1 MIFALISNAGTIF
14 ARSIPI
20 ADLADEIRK
29 AASVGV
35 IVHAIPDADVDKAL
49 EDALSVASTA
59 DRIRLGALPSE
70 VGLSR
75 GQVRRRRKAIA
86 KSDAATRSDAPA
98 RRGGPS
104 GTFTPLSPGERDEQ
118 RAWLDEYRGA
128 LGRAWGGD
136 LTWGQIERLARLPK
150 GTLGQARSQM
160 CRRLT
165 WAPAH
170 KLGVALD
177 IVLEAQQTL
186 PDWGRGAAMP
196 EVARSGAMVGHRL
209 PLVEAL
215 TARVEGSPL
224 DSEEAIR
231 IARELDS

>member
-1 MIFALISNAGTIF
+1 MIFALVSNTGMIF

-20 ADLADEIRK
+20 ASLADEIRK
-29 AASVGV
+29 AADVGI
-35 IVHAIPDADVDKAL
+35 IVHAIPDADVDKTL

-59 DRIRLGALPSE
+59 DLIRGGALPSE
-70 VGLSR
+70 TGLSR
-75 GQVRRRRKAIA
+75 GQVRRRRRAIA
-86 KSDAATRSDAPA
+86 KSDAATRSDTPA

-104 GTFTPLSPGERDEQ
+104 GTFTPLSPDERVEQ
-118 RAWLDEYRGA
+118 RAWLDEYRAA

-136 LTWGQIERLARLPK
+136 LTWGQIERLAGLPK

-170 KLGVALD
+170 RLGIALD
-177 IVLEAQQTL
+177 LVLEAQQSL
-186 PDWGRGAAMP
+186 PDWGHGAAMP

-215 TARVEGSPL
+215 VARVEGSSL

-231 IARELDS
+231 IAQELDS